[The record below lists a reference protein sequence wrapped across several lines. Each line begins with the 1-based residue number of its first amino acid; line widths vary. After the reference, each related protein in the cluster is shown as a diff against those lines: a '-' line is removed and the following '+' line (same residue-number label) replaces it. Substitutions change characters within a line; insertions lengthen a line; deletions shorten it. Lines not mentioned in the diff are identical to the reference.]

1 MRSLFLTLAFLLL
14 AGLCAGAAPLQAQS
28 ETDASLEAF
37 LQELEAELER
47 GEAERLIDPWF
58 LKDIRALMVRHSWPW
73 QTRIFADD
81 FSADGPDPAPPWE
94 VTAGEFL
101 IDWRHGLRSRVV
113 PARERQQSQSNEG
126 AVAQLFGQII
136 TQAAK
141 GDQSDDQTK
150 PKHTDIAAVRLPL
163 EVPNAFALAMEFS
176 LRPIQGVQKTQ
187 FVLRFYAKGKNDYR
201 IIYRD
206 DPPQREP
213 QLLLARRI
221 DGGKIEVVAEA
232 AIPGGL
238 TDSQTHRLVWTR
250 DRAGLM
256 SVRLDDAEVLFV
268 EDRKYNRRFRGL
280 QLFNNVG
287 DIALR
292 QVVLDAAQ

>member
-58 LKDIRALMVRHSWPW
+58 LKDIKALMVRHSWPW

-136 TQAAK
+136 IILQILIENQHLSSIYIGILKSTNT
-141 GDQSDDQTK
+141 DPYNY
-150 PKHTDIAAVRLPL
+150 PKSSRGRNTSYPAPPAQIPACATNALGSSL
-163 EVPNAFALAMEFS
+163 EYK
-176 LRPIQGVQKTQ
+176 RQ
-187 FVLRFYAKGKNDYR
+187 
-201 IIYRD
+201 
-206 DPPQREP
+206 
-213 QLLLARRI
+213 
-221 DGGKIEVVAEA
+221 
-232 AIPGGL
+232 
-238 TDSQTHRLVWTR
+238 DS
-250 DRAGLM
+250 
-256 SVRLDDAEVLFV
+256 
-268 EDRKYNRRFRGL
+268 
-280 QLFNNVG
+280 NVG
-287 DIALR
+287 PNYSDLVDR
-292 QVVLDAAQ
+292 